1 MLRSKAVG
9 EQSWHNR
16 IIEDIRVK
24 YLESLYG
31 CLSVEEAAEVVLA
44 KKW

>member
-24 YLESLYG
+24 YLEFLYG
-31 CLSVEEAAEVVLA
+31 CLLVEDASEVVLA